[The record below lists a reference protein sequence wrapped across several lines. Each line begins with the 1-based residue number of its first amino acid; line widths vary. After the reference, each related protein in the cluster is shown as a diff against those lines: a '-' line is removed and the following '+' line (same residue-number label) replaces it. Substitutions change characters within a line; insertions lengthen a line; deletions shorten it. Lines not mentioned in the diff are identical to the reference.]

1 MSIKSPKKVKLSENE
16 QQYIK
21 RIANTTGLDEKMVKQ
36 VFLSFIT
43 CITLDMYDNKKE
55 FMIPYFLQGDVKIK
69 KELTPEGGFKFV
81 EYFDVKASDAFH
93 SICTRLET
101 KQSTWIED
109 FLKSEITKEL
119 KRKLK

>member
-1 MSIKSPKKVKLSENE
+1 MSSKSPKKVKLSENE
-16 QQYIK
+16 QHYIK
-21 RIANTTGLDEKMVKQ
+21 RIARTTGIEEKIVKQ

-43 CITLDMYDNKKE
+43 CLTLDMYAGKKD
-55 FMIPYFLQGDVKIK
+55 FTIPYFIEGSIQIK

-81 EYFDVKASDAFH
+81 EYFQVKCLDAFH

-101 KQSTWIED
+101 KQSIWIED

-119 KRKLK
+119 KRRLK